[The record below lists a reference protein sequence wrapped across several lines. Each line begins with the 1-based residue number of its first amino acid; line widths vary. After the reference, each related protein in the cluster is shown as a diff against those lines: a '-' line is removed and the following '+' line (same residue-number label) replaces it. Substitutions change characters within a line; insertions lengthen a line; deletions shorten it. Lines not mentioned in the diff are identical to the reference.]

1 MLHLWGT
8 FPHSGRHSPRLLT
21 LCPHNRKLEGGREG
35 ANIIQVR
42 KTEVR
47 AVPRHRAKI
56 SGDRRFLRAYRHC
69 SDTFATPPQ
78 HSSTQDHAAREVGS
92 WGLLD
97 SRSLGNP
104 FTSNTR
110 LPLLIHR
117 TQETEPK
124 RNAGRPSWPSGP
136 PTGYFFFLLLL
147 KVFIL
152 LGESSHT
159 V

>member
-1 MLHLWGT
+1 MEEKAPILSRSGKLRCGL
-8 FPHSGRHSPRLLT
+8 FPD
-21 LCPHNRKLEGGREG
+21 
-35 ANIIQVR
+35 
-42 KTEVR
+42 TEL
-47 AVPRHRAKI
+47 KI

-69 SDTFATPPQ
+69 SDTFAMPPQ

-136 PTGYFFFLLLL
+136 PTGYFFFPAPFKSFHFTGGKFPHSVTTPERGPN
-147 KVFIL
+147 KVTWEFIT
-152 LGESSHT
+152 HP
-159 V
+159 